1 MVLKSFG
8 RKKRERQSLKVLL
21 KKKDYISV
29 LSPRGALK
37 NWKSLDLWMRGAV
50 AANFGTLLKNQI
62 KSWRVRFIVGTYKVS
77 PTVYKS

>member
-29 LSPRGALK
+29 LST
-37 NWKSLDLWMRGAV
+37 KSLEKLEKFRFMDARDAV

-77 PTVYKS
+77 PTMYKS